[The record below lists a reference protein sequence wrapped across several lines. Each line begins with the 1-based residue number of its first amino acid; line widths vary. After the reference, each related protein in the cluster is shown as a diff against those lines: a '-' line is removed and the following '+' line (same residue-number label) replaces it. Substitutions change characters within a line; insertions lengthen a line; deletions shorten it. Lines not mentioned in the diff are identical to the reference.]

1 VFGNDENIENLRKK
15 LTGGGQKNQLRNIG
29 TIGLVVSELPSGL
42 AQLLLLLLNFGAN
55 YFPVARFSHLEF
67 TWFLLHLIFQ
77 IPKCLLHL
85 FVELVKVLFDLSL
98 AVFDWILEFHG
109 GQLIEHIAH

>member
-1 VFGNDENIENLRKK
+1 
-15 LTGGGQKNQLRNIG
+15 
-29 TIGLVVSELPSGL
+29 LVVSELPSGL

-98 AVFDWILEFHG
+98 AVFDWILRMMENERYETG
-109 GQLIEHIAH
+109 TALQVVDKEDKP